1 MGALGTKEAGA
12 AYPPNPHYSC
22 FHAHEEYIKTHKP
35 PERRLITKF
44 VYHAALR
51 VSALG
56 AYSPWKAPLDSK
68 QGHSTQPTAAPSP
81 APPSASPAPVP
92 ATCQWHRAIFR
103 AAPRSPSRSYSP
115 SSLRA
120 AVAVPGAHASGDEG
134 ARWYALRSVCFE
146 VEARCV
152 QNADLRGGGMS
163 RMRPVSR
170 PKACPPDYPTASSR
184 AQPSVCVHGNGPDS
198 NCGCQ
203 LRVEHGV
210 QAATQRTRVRRVW
223 CPSLGNE
230 MRAGSAYRMPQTL
243 QYTLRH
249 QQEVN
254 TRETGHSLAPC
265 RIVGAAWAPP
275 RRKKISDCAVNE
287 SRNGPVFTRR

>member
-1 MGALGTKEAGA
+1 VRDCGGGLIGVRLSKRQLKRGGLGTKEAGT

-22 FHAHEEYIKTHKP
+22 LHAHEEYINTHKP

-81 APPSASPAPVP
+81 APPSASPAPAP

-170 PKACPPDYPTASSR
+170 PKASPPDYPTASSR
-184 AQPSVCVHGNGPDS
+184 GRAQPPVSVHGNGPDS
-198 NCGCQ
+198 NCGLVPTARGARRPGGNSAHAC
-203 LRVEHGV
+203 
-210 QAATQRTRVRRVW
+210 AACAASV
-223 CPSLGNE
+223 
-230 MRAGSAYRMPQTL
+230 SAQ
-243 QYTLRH
+243 
-249 QQEVN
+249 
-254 TRETGHSLAPC
+254 
-265 RIVGAAWAPP
+265 
-275 RRKKISDCAVNE
+275 
-287 SRNGPVFTRR
+287 

>member
-1 MGALGTKEAGA
+1 MGTKEAGT

-22 FHAHEEYIKTHKP
+22 SYAHEEYIKTHKP

-81 APPSASPAPVP
+81 APPSASPAPAP

-170 PKACPPDYPTASSR
+170 PKASPPDYPTASSAGHSR
-184 AQPSVCVHGNGPDS
+184 PCPCTETVPIQTVGWCQP
-198 NCGCQ
+198 
-203 LRVEHGV
+203 RVEHGV
-210 QAATQRTRVRRVW
+210 QAATQRTRVRRVRRLW
-223 CPSLGNE
+223 AMKCELAALIMPKHPSVHIAPSTGGKHTRNWPF
-230 MRAGSAYRMPQTL
+230 SAPVSHRRGCL
-243 QYTLRH
+243 
-249 QQEVN
+249 
-254 TRETGHSLAPC
+254 
-265 RIVGAAWAPP
+265 GAAQG
-275 RRKKISDCAVNE
+275 RRKSSIVQ
-287 SRNGPVFTRR
+287 

>member
-1 MGALGTKEAGA
+1 M
-12 AYPPNPHYSC
+12 
-22 FHAHEEYIKTHKP
+22 
-35 PERRLITKF
+35 
-44 VYHAALR
+44 
-51 VSALG
+51 
-56 AYSPWKAPLDSK
+56 DSK

-81 APPSASPAPVP
+81 APPSTSPAPAP

-115 SSLRA
+115 TSLRA

-210 QAATQRTRVRRVW
+210 QAATQRTRVRRVRR
-223 CPSLGNE
+223 PSLHNE
-230 MRAGSAYRMPQTL
+230 IRAASAYRMPKHPSVHIAPSTGGK
-243 QYTLRH
+243 R
-249 QQEVN
+249 
-254 TRETGHSLAPC
+254 TRNWPFSGPVPHRRGCL
-265 RIVGAAWAPP
+265 GAAQAEENL
-275 RRKKISDCAVNE
+275 RLCSK
-287 SRNGPVFTRR
+287 

>member
-1 MGALGTKEAGA
+1 MVGHLRTADWSKRHLKRGGLGTKEAGT

-22 FHAHEEYIKTHKP
+22 SYAHEEYIKTHKP

-81 APPSASPAPVP
+81 APPSASPAPAP

-120 AVAVPGAHASGDEG
+120 AFAVPGAHASGDEG
-134 ARWYALRSVCFE
+134 ARWYALSSVCFE

-152 QNADLRGGGMS
+152 QNADLRGGCKS
-163 RMRPVSR
+163 EQVQ
-170 PKACPPDYPTASSR
+170 SR
-184 AQPSVCVHGNGPDS
+184 AC
-198 NCGCQ
+198 
-203 LRVEHGV
+203 
-210 QAATQRTRVRRVW
+210 
-223 CPSLGNE
+223 
-230 MRAGSAYRMPQTL
+230 
-243 QYTLRH
+243 
-249 QQEVN
+249 
-254 TRETGHSLAPC
+254 
-265 RIVGAAWAPP
+265 
-275 RRKKISDCAVNE
+275 
-287 SRNGPVFTRR
+287 

>member
-1 MGALGTKEAGA
+1 
-12 AYPPNPHYSC
+12 
-22 FHAHEEYIKTHKP
+22 
-35 PERRLITKF
+35 
-44 VYHAALR
+44 
-51 VSALG
+51 
-56 AYSPWKAPLDSK
+56 
-68 QGHSTQPTAAPSP
+68 
-81 APPSASPAPVP
+81 VP

-134 ARWYALRSVCFE
+134 VRWYALRSVCFE

-163 RMRPVSR
+163 RMRPASR

-210 QAATQRTRVRRVW
+210 QAATQRTRVRRVRR
-223 CPSLGNE
+223 PSLHNE
-230 MRAGSAYRMPQTL
+230 IRAGSAYRMPKHPSVHIAPSTGGK
-243 QYTLRH
+243 H
-249 QQEVN
+249 
-254 TRETGHSLAPC
+254 TRNWPFSGPVPHRRGCL
-265 RIVGAAWAPP
+265 GAAQAEENL
-275 RRKKISDCAVNE
+275 RLCSK
-287 SRNGPVFTRR
+287 

>member
-1 MGALGTKEAGA
+1 M
-12 AYPPNPHYSC
+12 
-22 FHAHEEYIKTHKP
+22 
-35 PERRLITKF
+35 
-44 VYHAALR
+44 YHAALR

-56 AYSPWKAPLDSK
+56 AHSPWKAPLDSK

-81 APPSASPAPVP
+81 APPSTSPAPAP

-115 SSLRA
+115 TSLRA

-210 QAATQRTRVRRVW
+210 QAATQRTRVRRVRR
-223 CPSLGNE
+223 PSLHNE
-230 MRAGSAYRMPQTL
+230 IRAASAYRMPKHPSVHIAPSTGGK
-243 QYTLRH
+243 R
-249 QQEVN
+249 
-254 TRETGHSLAPC
+254 TRNWPFSGPVPHRRGCL
-265 RIVGAAWAPP
+265 GAAQAEENL
-275 RRKKISDCAVNE
+275 RLCSK
-287 SRNGPVFTRR
+287 

>member
-1 MGALGTKEAGA
+1 MGTKEAGT

-22 FHAHEEYIKTHKP
+22 LHAHEEYIKTHKP

-44 VYHAALR
+44 VHHATLR

-134 ARWYALRSVCFE
+134 ARWYASRSICFE

-152 QNADLRGGGMS
+152 QNADLRGGCMS

-170 PKACPPDYPTASSR
+170 PKACPPNYPTASSR
-184 AQPSVCVHGNGPDS
+184 GAQPSVSVHGNGPDS

-210 QAATQRTRVRRVW
+210 QAATQRTRVRRVRR
-223 CPSLGNE
+223 PSLHNE
-230 MRAGSAYRMPQTL
+230 IRAVSAYRMPKHPSVHIAPSTGGK
-243 QYTLRH
+243 R
-249 QQEVN
+249 
-254 TRETGHSLAPC
+254 TRNWPFSGPVPHRRGCL
-265 RIVGAAWAPP
+265 GAAQAEENL
-275 RRKKISDCAVNE
+275 RLCSK
-287 SRNGPVFTRR
+287 